1 MSSTP
6 QITVSENGTVSVIKK
21 QFNASPLGLMGFGL
35 TTILLNLVNAEIL
48 PSTSLSVIL
57 SMGIFYGGIAQIVAG
72 VFEAKQNHTFGA
84 TAFLSYGLFWLSFVA
99 LNLFPML
106 GLTPIVPPVA
116 LGVYLFLWG
125 VFTAGM
131 SVATFKKNTAL
142 QTIFVSLTILFF
154 LLAVSDFT
162 GSTILRRVAGYEGLF
177 CGVSAMYLAFAE
189 IINEAFD
196 REILPIGDAYIDRIE
211 VG

>member
-35 TTILLNLVNAEIL
+35 TTILLNLVHAEIL

-106 GLTPIVPPVA
+106 GLTPIAPPVA

-177 CGVSAMYLAFAE
+177 CGASAMYLAFAE
-189 IINEAFD
+189 IINETFD